1 MAQHNLSTVVG
12 FEFLRTVRKRGF
24 WIATLAVPVV
34 IGVIFALSFISGT
47 SISDSEDAQAEA
59 EIAFSYTDAS
69 GFITPEAAA
78 AFGGQPVSD
87 PQAAVEQVRAGELDA
102 YFAYPDDP
110 ADQPIKVTGADRG
123 LFDNGAYEAV
133 AQALLTTSAQAQI
146 GDAGLA
152 AAAAGDLA
160 VESTIYREG
169 QITGGFAET
178 IGPLALLVVFFLV
191 IVMLSNQMLNSTLE
205 EKENRVTEMILTT
218 VNPTTLVV
226 GKILAVFAV
235 GAVQILVSLAPVG
248 IGYVFFR
255 DRLAIP
261 DLELSSLRLDPGTMV
276 VAVLLLI
283 GGFVLFTGVLVAI
296 GAIMPTAKDAGVI
309 FGPLIFAMFIP
320 FYAISLIISDP
331 SALIVQVFTF
341 FPLTAPVTAMLR
353 NGFGTLDPLT
363 AGIVIAELFVL
374 GVLVLRVAVQ
384 LFRYGSIA
392 YTDKLNPRAVLG
404 RRRPST
410 VKK

>member
-1 MAQHNLSTVVG
+1 M
-12 FEFLRTVRKRGF
+12 
-24 WIATLAVPVV
+24 
-34 IGVIFALSFISGT
+34 
-47 SISDSEDAQAEA
+47 
-59 EIAFSYTDAS
+59 
-69 GFITPEAAA
+69 
-78 AFGGQPVSD
+78 
-87 PQAAVEQVRAGELDA
+87 
-102 YFAYPDDP
+102 
-110 ADQPIKVTGADRG
+110 
-123 LFDNGAYEAV
+123 
-133 AQALLTTSAQAQI
+133 
-146 GDAGLA
+146 
-152 AAAAGDLA
+152 
-160 VESTIYREG
+160 
-169 QITGGFAET
+169 
-178 IGPLALLVVFFLV
+178 
-191 IVMLSNQMLNSTLE
+191 
-205 EKENRVTEMILTT
+205 
-218 VNPTTLVV
+218 

-235 GAVQILVSLAPVG
+235 GVVQIVVLLAPVV

-255 DRLAIP
+255 DRLNIP
-261 DLELSSLRLDPGTMV
+261 DLDLSSLRLDPGTMA
-276 VAVLLLI
+276 VAFLLLI

-404 RRRPST
+404 RRRPAT
-410 VKK
+410 VAK

>member
-12 FEFLRTVRKRGF
+12 FEFTRTVRKRGF

-218 VNPTTLVV
+218 VNPTTLV
-226 GKILAVFAV
+226 
-235 GAVQILVSLAPVG
+235 G

-261 DLELSSLRLDPGTMV
+261 DLDLSTLRLDPGTMV
-276 VAVLLLI
+276 VAVLLLA

-331 SALIVQVFTF
+331 DALIVQVFTF

-363 AGIVIAELFVL
+363 AGIVLTELFVF

-404 RRRPST
+404 RQRPDP

>member
-12 FEFLRTVRKRGF
+12 FEFTRTVRKRGF

-146 GDAGLA
+146 GDPGLA
-152 AAAAGDLA
+152 AAAAGDLE

-261 DLELSSLRLDPGTMV
+261 DLDLSTLRLDPGTMV
-276 VAVLLLI
+276 VAVLLLA

-331 SALIVQVFTF
+331 DALIVQVFTF

-353 NGFGTLDPLT
+353 NAFGTLDPLT

>member
-12 FEFLRTVRKRGF
+12 FEFTRTVRKRGF

-146 GDAGLA
+146 GDPGLA
-152 AAAAGDLA
+152 AAAAGDLE

-309 FGPLIFAMFIP
+309 FGPLIFAVFIP
-320 FYAISLIISDP
+320 FYTISLIISDP
-331 SALIVQVFTF
+331 DALIVRVFTF

>member
-110 ADQPIKVTGADRG
+110 ADQPIEVTGADRG

-160 VESTIYREG
+160 VESTIYRDGE
-169 QITGGFAET
+169 ITGGFTET

-218 VNPTTLVV
+218 VNPTTLVL

-261 DLELSSLRLDPGTMV
+261 DLDLSTLRLDPGTMV
-276 VAVLLLI
+276 VAVLLLA

-331 SALIVQVFTF
+331 DALIVQVFTF

-353 NGFGTLDPLT
+353 NAFGTIDPLT

-404 RRRPST
+404 RRRLDA

>member
-12 FEFLRTVRKRGF
+12 FEFTRTVRKRGF
-24 WIATLAVPVV
+24 WIAILAVPVV
-34 IGVIFALSFISGT
+34 IAIIFTLSFTSNS
-47 SISDSEDAQAEA
+47 SISDSAEAQAQA
-59 EIAFSYTDAS
+59 EIAFAYTDAS
-69 GFITPEAAA
+69 GTIPDDLAAA
-78 AFGGQPVSD
+78 YGGEVATD
-87 PQAAVEQVRAGELDA
+87 AATAIESVKAGELDA

-110 ADQPIKVTGADRG
+110 VAAPIEVTGADRG

-133 AQALLTTSAQAQI
+133 AESLLTTSAQAQI
-146 GDAGLA
+146 GDPGLA

-160 VESTIYREG
+160 VESTIFRDGEV
-169 QITGGFAET
+169 TGGFTEA
-178 IGPLALLVVFFLV
+178 IAPLGLLVVFFLV

-218 VNPTTLVV
+218 VNPTTLVL
-226 GKILAVFAV
+226 GKILAVFAIGV
-235 GAVQILVSLAPVG
+235 VQILVLLAPVV

-255 DRLAIP
+255 NRLNIP
-261 DLELSSLRLDPGTMV
+261 DLDLSQIPLDAGTMV
-276 VAVLLLI
+276 VAFLLLI

-392 YTDKLNPRAVLG
+392 YTDKLNPRTVLG
-404 RRRPST
+404 RRRPAT
-410 VKK
+410 VRN

>member
-331 SALIVQVFTF
+331 DALIVRVFTF

-363 AGIVIAELFVL
+363 ASIVIAELFVF

-404 RRRPST
+404 RQRPDP

>member
-1 MAQHNLSTVVG
+1 MGRHNLKTVVM
-12 FEFLRTVRKRGF
+12 FELVRTLRKRGF

-261 DLELSSLRLDPGTMV
+261 DLDLSTLRLDLGTMV
-276 VAVLLLI
+276 VAVLLLA

-331 SALIVQVFTF
+331 DALIVQVFTF

-353 NGFGTLDPLT
+353 NAFGTLDPLT

>member
-1 MAQHNLSTVVG
+1 MGGHNLKTVFV
-12 FEFLRTVRKRGF
+12 FELTRTLRKRGF
-24 WIATLAVPVV
+24 WVATLAVPVV
-34 IGVIFALSFISGT
+34 IGLIFALSFVSGS
-47 SISDSEDAQAEA
+47 SISDSEDAQADA
-59 EIAFSYTDAS
+59 EISFAYTDAS
-69 GFITPEAAA
+69 GLIPAEAAQAFGGREAADPEAA
-78 AFGGQPVSD
+78 VD
-87 PQAAVEQVRAGELDA
+87 AVRSGELDA
-102 YFAYPDDP
+102 YFAYPANP
-110 ADQPIKVTGADRG
+110 AEEPVEVSGADRG

-133 AQALLTTSAQAQI
+133 AEALLRTSAQAAI
-146 GDAGLA
+146 GDPGLA
-152 AAAAGDLA
+152 AAAAGEVA
-160 VESTIYREG
+160 VEATIYRDG
-169 QITGGFAET
+169 DVTGGFTET

-235 GAVQILVSLAPVG
+235 GAVQILVSLAPAVA
-248 IGYVFFR
+248 GYVFFR

-261 DLELSSLRLDPGTMV
+261 DLDLATLRLDPWTMV
-276 VAVLLLI
+276 VGVLLLV

-309 FGPLIFAMFIP
+309 FGPLIFSMFIP

-331 SALIVQVFTF
+331 GTLIVGVFTY

-353 NGFGTLDPLT
+353 NAFGTLEPVT

-374 GVLVLRVAVQ
+374 GIVVLRVAVQ

-392 YTDKLNPRAVLG
+392 YTDKLNPKAVLARKKAAG
-404 RRRPST
+404 RS
-410 VKK
+410 

>member
-12 FEFLRTVRKRGF
+12 FEFIRTVRKRGF
-24 WIATLAVPVV
+24 WIAVLAVPVV
-34 IGVIFALSFISGT
+34 IAIIFALSFTSNS
-47 SISDSEDAQAEA
+47 SISDSADAQAEA
-59 EIAFSYTDAS
+59 EVTFAYTDAS
-69 GFITPEAAA
+69 GTIPDELAAGY
-78 AFGGQPVSD
+78 GGQPATD
-87 PQAAVEQVRAGELDA
+87 PTEAIEAVKAGELDA
-102 YFAYPDDP
+102 YFAYPSDP
-110 ADQPIKVTGADRG
+110 AEQPIEVTGADRG
-123 LFDNGAYEAV
+123 LFDNGTYEAV
-133 AQALLTTSAQAQI
+133 AESLLTTAAQAQI
-146 GDAGLA
+146 GNPGLA
-152 AAAAGDLA
+152 AAAAGELS
-160 VESTIYREG
+160 VESTIFRDGEV
-169 QITGGFAET
+169 TGGFTEA
-178 IGPLALLVVFFLV
+178 IAPLGLLVVFFLV

-218 VNPTTLVV
+218 VNPTTLVM

-235 GAVQILVSLAPVG
+235 GAVQILVLLAPMV

-255 DRLAIP
+255 DRMNIP
-261 DLELSSLRLDPGTMV
+261 DLDLSRLPLDAGTMV
-276 VAVLLLI
+276 VALLLLV

-331 SALIVQVFTF
+331 DALIVQVFTF

-363 AGIVIAELFVL
+363 AGIVIAELFVF

-392 YTDKLNPRAVLG
+392 YTDKLNPRTVLG
-404 RRRPST
+404 RRRPAT
-410 VKK
+410 AKN

>member
-24 WIATLAVPVV
+24 WIAILAVPVV
-34 IGVIFALSFISGT
+34 IAVIFALSFVSGT
-47 SISDSEDAQAEA
+47 SMSDNEAAQAEA
-59 EIAFSYTDAS
+59 EIAFAYTDAS
-69 GFITPEAAA
+69 GMIPDELAAGY
-78 AFGGQPVSD
+78 GGQPAAD
-87 PQAAVEQVRAGELDA
+87 PAAAIEQVKAGELDA
-102 YFAYPDDP
+102 YFAYPAEP
-110 ADQPIKVTGADRG
+110 AEEPIEVTGADRG
-123 LFDNGAYEAV
+123 LFDNGTYEAV
-133 AQALLTTSAQAQI
+133 AESLLTTAAQAQI
-146 GDAGLA
+146 GEPALV
-152 AAAAGDLA
+152 AAAAGDLT
-160 VESTIYREG
+160 VESTIFRDG
-169 QITGGFAET
+169 QVTGGFTEA
-178 IGPLALLVVFFLV
+178 IAPLGLLVVFFLV

-218 VNPTTLVV
+218 VNPTTLVL

-235 GAVQILVSLAPVG
+235 GAVQILVLLAPVG

-255 DRLAIP
+255 DRLNIP
-261 DLELSSLRLDPGTMV
+261 DLDLSSLRLDPGTMV
-276 VAVLLLI
+276 VAFLLLV

-331 SALIVQVFTF
+331 EALIVQVFTF

-353 NGFGTLDPLT
+353 NGFGTLDALT

-404 RRRPST
+404 RRRPVA

>member
-261 DLELSSLRLDPGTMV
+261 DLDLSTLRLDPGTMV
-276 VAVLLLI
+276 VAVLLLA

-331 SALIVQVFTF
+331 DALIVQVFTF

-353 NGFGTLDPLT
+353 NGFGTLDALT

>member
-146 GDAGLA
+146 GDPGLA

-261 DLELSSLRLDPGTMV
+261 DLDLSRLPLDAGTMV
-276 VAVLLLI
+276 VAFLLLA

-331 SALIVQVFTF
+331 DALIVQVFTF

-353 NGFGTLDPLT
+353 NAFGTLDPLT

-404 RRRPST
+404 RRRPAA

>member
-1 MAQHNLSTVVG
+1 MGRHNLKTVVM
-12 FEFLRTVRKRGF
+12 FELVRTLRKRGF

-261 DLELSSLRLDPGTMV
+261 DLDLSTLRLDPGTMV
-276 VAVLLLI
+276 VAVLLLA

-331 SALIVQVFTF
+331 GALIVQVFTF

-404 RRRPST
+404 RRRLAG

>member
-1 MAQHNLSTVVG
+1 MGRHNLKTVVM
-12 FEFLRTVRKRGF
+12 FELVRTLRKRGF

-34 IGVIFALSFISGT
+34 FAVIFALSFISG
-47 SISDSEDAQAEA
+47 SSMSDSADAQAEA
-59 EIAFSYTDAS
+59 EIAFAYTDAS
-69 GFITPEAAA
+69 GFITPDAAA
-78 AFGGQPVSD
+78 AFGGEPASD

-102 YFAYPDDP
+102 FFAYPDDP
-110 ADQPIKVTGADRG
+110 AAQPIEVTGADRG

-133 AQALLTTSAQAQI
+133 AEALLTTSAQAQI
-146 GDAGLA
+146 GDPGLA
-152 AAAAGDLA
+152 AAAAGEVA
-160 VESTIYREG
+160 VESTIYRDG
-169 QITGGFAET
+169 QITGGFTET
-178 IGPLALLVVFFLV
+178 IAPLALLVVFFLV

-235 GAVQILVSLAPVG
+235 GAVQILVSLAPVL

-255 DRLAIP
+255 DRLNIP
-261 DLELSSLRLDPGTMV
+261 ALDLSALRLDAGTMM
-276 VAVLLLI
+276 VAVLLLV

-296 GAIMPTAKDAGVI
+296 GAIMPTAKDAGMI
-309 FGPLIFAMFIP
+309 FGPLIFSMFIP

-331 SALIVQVFTF
+331 QALIVQVFTY

-353 NGFGTLDPLT
+353 NAFGTLEPVT

-392 YTDKLNPRAVLG
+392 YSDKLNPRAVLA
-404 RRRPST
+404 R
-410 VKK
+410 KKAAGSS

>member
-12 FEFLRTVRKRGF
+12 FEFTRTVRKRGF

-146 GDAGLA
+146 GDPGLA

-169 QITGGFAET
+169 QITGGFTET

-331 SALIVQVFTF
+331 DALIVQVFTF

-363 AGIVIAELFVL
+363 ASIVIAELFVF

-404 RRRPST
+404 RQRPDP

>member
-12 FEFLRTVRKRGF
+12 FEFTRTVRKRGF

-110 ADQPIKVTGADRG
+110 AEEPIEVTGADRG

-146 GDAGLA
+146 GDPGLA

-169 QITGGFAET
+169 QITGGFTET

-248 IGYVFFR
+248 IGYAFFR
-255 DRLAIP
+255 DRLGIP
-261 DLELSSLRLDPGTMV
+261 DLDLSTLRLDPGTMV
-276 VAVLLLI
+276 VAVLLLA

-331 SALIVQVFTF
+331 DALIVQVFTY

-353 NGFGTLDPLT
+353 NAFGTLDPLT

-404 RRRPST
+404 RQRPDP